1 MVGPQNGTV
10 KNLGRRFIRR
20 ESWRKCRSQDC
31 IGLQELL
38 SEHGVTASAFHYLSS
53 SLFVLHLL
61 LPIEQHD
68 ESGEILLSGS
78 GTMRTHFCTYSSM
91 YRTGKSIPVEPLSV
105 CLTGG
110 AVTDVH
116 R

>member
-1 MVGPQNGTV
+1 MESRPRLSIIS
-10 KNLGRRFIRR
+10 LGN
-20 ESWRKCRSQDC
+20 
-31 IGLQELL
+31 
-38 SEHGVTASAFHYLSS
+38 VS

-61 LPIEQHD
+61 LSIEQHD
-68 ESGEILLSGS
+68 ESGEILLFGS
-78 GTMRTHFCTYSSM
+78 GTIGTHFWTYSSM
-91 YRTGKSIPVEPLSV
+91 YRTDKSIPVEPLSV